1 MRVIEF
7 LRSFI
12 IITICK
18 WDFYRD
24 CCNVLLS
31 ILFLEGH

>member
-1 MRVIEF
+1 MHEF

-12 IITICK
+12 IILFVNRLFIMI
-18 WDFYRD
+18 
-24 CCNVLLS
+24 VVILSLS

>member
-1 MRVIEF
+1 MQEF

-12 IITICK
+12 IILFVNRLFIMI
-18 WDFYRD
+18 
-24 CCNVLLS
+24 VVILLLS